1 MSPEHESDLVT
12 ALHEAVER
20 ARVLHGREMAQK
32 LARPSHTEYG
42 YWSARVGRFISL
54 DDPEPFARLG
64 YQVLQR
70 EVTDWQ
76 PYQQETNPWRCDD
89 NGFLGCDWSE
99 DHDGEGVYW
108 DAAGQRTETR

>member
-76 PYQQETNPWRCDD
+76 PYQQETNP
-89 NGFLGCDWSE
+89 
-99 DHDGEGVYW
+99 
-108 DAAGQRTETR
+108 